1 MPAISENLRLLRK
14 AKHMTQEEV
23 ANIIS
28 VTRQTVSSYESGRTQ
43 PDLETLKRLA
53 EIYQA
58 DLNDVLYGGNRL
70 QRRLRRVRTAAIIL
84 LAMVMLGILTQSLLF
99 LIINTYYKIG
109 SGTPVTEENKV
120 FIETHF
126 ALRDIGDTVARIS
139 TSVFGLG
146 CIGMLYPVIT
156 VVDKLKLWKIVLIFL
171 LAIAAMYAC
180 AIPFA
185 LFDKVYHIVDYTW
198 PVSLGALPY
207 MLLLFAVTLI
217 AKLVKLLKQRKKMT
231 SDT

>member
-1 MPAISENLRLLRK
+1 MPAISENLKLLRK

-23 ANIIS
+23 ASIIS

-53 EIYQA
+53 EVYQA

-70 QRRLRRVRTAAIIL
+70 QRQLRRVRTAAIIL
-84 LAMVMLGILTQSLLF
+84 LAVVMLGILTQSLLY
-99 LIINTYYKIG
+99 LTKNTYYKM
-109 SGTPVTEENKV
+109 SPGTRITEENRA
-120 FIETHF
+120 FIETGF

-146 CIGMLYPVIT
+146 CIGMLYPVTT
-156 VVDKLKLWKIVLIFL
+156 VVDKLKLWKIVLIL
-171 LAIAAMYAC
+171 LLSIVAMYAC

-185 LFDKVYHIVDYTW
+185 LFDKVYHIVDYTI
-198 PVSLGALPY
+198 PVSFWALPY
-207 MLLLFAVTLI
+207 TLLLFAVTLI
-217 AKLVKLLKQRKKMT
+217 AKLVKFLKQRKKLT
-231 SDT
+231 NDT